1 MKLFHKRQNLINE
14 LKKLKFIKASDDF
27 KASLF
32 ERLNLGNERFVLAK
46 TEESYSVKKH
56 FFKKMFFYRTAPL
69 FMPLSAIIA
78 IIAFIGGGVGMTF
91 ASQSALPGEVL
102 YPVKIISEKALIAIA
117 SGDDEKARLHF
128 EFSSE
133 RLNEVAELA
142 EDSVSD
148 PKLAEIA
155 VEGYKKELSEGQI
168 ALFSAR
174 SGEKE
179 EETAD
184 LLINITS
191 KNKEAIAKIGNKTKN
206 YKIADSLKDAWED
219 TVEHND
225 KAALITLKDKDIDYR
240 ELKDSLFAREY
251 SFSTLEAVSSSP
263 MIDLIMQK
271 KVLNKITEAEK
282 KISEANK
289 YFLKREEKGID
300 VSEAKIRIDDAKK
313 LLDEA
318 KNFLEQAK
326 YESAFNKAKEAYKIA
341 SDAQKIVKR
350 ANNNGDND
358 EDELEMFKI
367 YYIPEN
373 ATSSEEKSFNSTTTA
388 GLSQPASIIHNINIL
403 KEDYENGDGDKLN
416 QNENRKER
424 KSEGKSEGKN

>member
-1 MKLFHKRQNLINE
+1 MKLFYKKQNLINE
-14 LKKLKFIKASDDF
+14 LKKLKSIKAGDDF

-32 ERLNLGNERFVLAK
+32 ERLDFKSEHFFPVEA
-46 TEESYSVKKH
+46 EESYSKQKQ
-56 FFKKMFFYRTAPL
+56 FFKKMFFRKTASL
-69 FMPLSAIIA
+69 FMPLAVIIA
-78 IIAFIGGGVGMTF
+78 VIIFIGGGAGMTF

-102 YPVKIISEKALIAIA
+102 YSVKIISEKARIILAV
-117 SGDDEKARLHF
+117 GDNKKARLHF

-142 EDSVSD
+142 EDSVSN

-155 VEGYKKELSEGQI
+155 VEGYKKELSEGQT

-179 EETAD
+179 EEIAD

-191 KNKEAIAKIGNKTKN
+191 KNKETIAKIGNKTKN
-206 YKIADSLKDAWED
+206 YKIANSLKDAWED

-240 ELKDSLFAREY
+240 ELKDPLSAREY

-263 MIDLIMQK
+263 IIDLIMQK

-282 KISEANK
+282 KILEANK
-289 YFLKREEKGID
+289 YLFKKEEKNID
-300 VSEAKIRIDDAKK
+300 IYEAKIKVDSAKEI
-313 LLDEA
+313 LGEA
-318 KNFLEQAK
+318 KDFLEQSK

-341 SDAQKIVKR
+341 SDAQKIVKN

-373 ATSSEEKSFNSTTTA
+373 TTTSVKQSFNSTT
-388 GLSQPASIIHNINIL
+388 SDFFNQPASIIRNKGNY
-403 KEDYENGDGDKLN
+403 KSD
-416 QNENRKER
+416 KER
-424 KSEGKSEGKN
+424 WVDI

>member
-32 ERLNLGNERFVLAK
+32 ERLDLGNERFVLAK

-78 IIAFIGGGVGMTF
+78 VIAFIGGGAGMTF

-240 ELKDSLFAREY
+240 ELKDPLFAREY
-251 SFSTLEAVSSSP
+251 YFSMLEAVSSSP
-263 MIDLIMQK
+263 IIDLAMHK
-271 KVLNKITEAEK
+271 RVVNKITEAEK

-313 LLDEA
+313 LLGEA

-373 ATSSEEKSFNSTTTA
+373 ATSSEGKSFNSTTSA
-388 GLSQPASIIHNINIL
+388 VLSQPASIIHNINIR
-403 KEDYENGDGDKLN
+403 KEDNENGAGDKLN
-416 QNENRKER
+416 QSENRKESDNKR
-424 KSEGKSEGKN
+424 RGEEKN